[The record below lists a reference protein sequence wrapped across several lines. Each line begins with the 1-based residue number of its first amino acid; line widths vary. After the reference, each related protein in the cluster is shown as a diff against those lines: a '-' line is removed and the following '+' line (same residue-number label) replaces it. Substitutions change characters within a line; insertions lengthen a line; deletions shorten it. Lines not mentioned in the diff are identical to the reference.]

1 MNTLF
6 FKYAIE
12 VEQTRSITKA
22 AENLYMAQ
30 PNLSKAIRELE
41 ETLGFPIFVR
51 SSKGVIPTDQGR
63 EFLKY
68 AHSIMLELDKMS
80 KISEMSDGAVQS
92 FRISIPR
99 GSYIAHGFTEFA
111 AQLDPGKRV
120 MLNVVETNSMQTIQY
135 VLDGQSDLG
144 IIRYQVAFE
153 PYFMDYLREKQLAF
167 EPIWE
172 FAYLLLLSKE
182 HPLADRP
189 QISAEDLEH
198 YTEIVHGDLQVP
210 YLTEAHR
217 SGYGDG
223 RNIHSKIY
231 LYERANQFELLNRI
245 PSTFMWVSPV
255 PDTLLNRYALIQRA
269 CRAERNLHKD
279 LLIYPQGYQFR
290 PIDRQFIDQLFA
302 AKNEV
307 AFKTYD

>member
-120 MLNVVETNSMQTIQY
+120 MLNVVETNSMQTIQH

-172 FAYLLLLSKE
+172 FAYLLLLSNVL
-182 HPLADRP
+182 PQFCVASALAIFIRRKTNSILP
-189 QISAEDLEH
+189 GIFIGTAL
-198 YTEIVHGDLQVP
+198 V
-210 YLTEAHR
+210 
-217 SGYGDG
+217 
-223 RNIHSKIY
+223 
-231 LYERANQFELLNRI
+231 
-245 PSTFMWVSPV
+245 TFGLVSS
-255 PDTLLNRYALIQRA
+255 NSIAMI
-269 CRAERNLHKD
+269 
-279 LLIYPQGYQFR
+279 I
-290 PIDRQFIDQLFA
+290 
-302 AKNEV
+302 
-307 AFKTYD
+307 

>member
-41 ETLGFPIFVR
+41 DTVGFPIFVR
-51 SSKGVIPTDQGR
+51 SSKGVIPTEQGQ
-63 EFLKY
+63 EFLRY
-68 AHSIMLELDKMS
+68 AHNIMLELDKMT
-80 KISEMSDGAVQS
+80 KISELSDGAVQS

-111 AQLDPGKRV
+111 AQLDPAKRV
-120 MLNVVETNSMQTIQY
+120 MLNVVETNSMQTIQH

-144 IIRYQVAFE
+144 IIRYQMAFE
-153 PYFMDYLREKQLAF
+153 PYFMDYLQEKQLAF

-172 FAYLLLLSKE
+172 FAYLLLFSDK
-182 HPLADRP
+182 HPLAELR
-189 QISAEDLEH
+189 QISETDLEKF
-198 YTEIVHGDLQVP
+198 TEIVHGDLQVP
-210 YLTEAHR
+210 YLSDANR

-223 RNIHSKIY
+223 RNIRSKIY
-231 LYERANQFELLNRI
+231 LYERANQFELLSRLPN
-245 PSTFMWVSPV
+245 TFMWVSPV
-255 PDTLLNRYALIQRA
+255 PDSFLSRYQLIQRA
-269 CRAERNLHKD
+269 CKAERNLHKD
-279 LLIYPQGYQFR
+279 LLIYPKDYQFR

-307 AFKTYD
+307 AFKHYE

>member
-120 MLNVVETNSMQTIQY
+120 MLNVVETNSMQTIQH

-153 PYFMDYLREKQLAF
+153 PYFMDYLRENSLPLSLSGNL
-167 EPIWE
+167 PICCCCPRSILWRIVPRSVQRIWSITLKLYTGICKCPILQKPI
-172 FAYLLLLSKE
+172 A
-182 HPLADRP
+182 PGMGM
-189 QISAEDLEH
+189 AEIF
-198 YTEIVHGDLQVP
+198 T
-210 YLTEAHR
+210 AR
-217 SGYGDG
+217 SICM
-223 RNIHSKIY
+223 NEQTS
-231 LYERANQFELLNRI
+231 LN
-245 PSTFMWVSPV
+245 
-255 PDTLLNRYALIQRA
+255 
-269 CRAERNLHKD
+269 C
-279 LLIYPQGYQFR
+279 
-290 PIDRQFIDQLFA
+290 
-302 AKNEV
+302 
-307 AFKTYD
+307 

>member
-120 MLNVVETNSMQTIQY
+120 MLNVVETNSMQT
-135 VLDGQSDLG
+135 
-144 IIRYQVAFE
+144 
-153 PYFMDYLREKQLAF
+153 
-167 EPIWE
+167 
-172 FAYLLLLSKE
+172 LS
-182 HPLADRP
+182 L
-189 QISAEDLEH
+189 
-198 YTEIVHGDLQVP
+198 
-210 YLTEAHR
+210 
-217 SGYGDG
+217 
-223 RNIHSKIY
+223 IHI
-231 LYERANQFELLNRI
+231 
-245 PSTFMWVSPV
+245 
-255 PDTLLNRYALIQRA
+255 
-269 CRAERNLHKD
+269 
-279 LLIYPQGYQFR
+279 
-290 PIDRQFIDQLFA
+290 
-302 AKNEV
+302 
-307 AFKTYD
+307 

>member
-51 SSKGVIPTDQGR
+51 SSKGVIPTDQAR

-120 MLNVVETNSMQTIQY
+120 MLNVVETNSMQTIQH

-245 PSTFMWVSPV
+245 PNTFMWVSPV
-255 PDTLLNRYALIQRA
+255 PDTLLNRYDLIQRA